1 MKHVQRFEGSSEKVG
16 SVPGGLDRS
25 TIFPEMFPGMFSGMS
40 LLHAIFLTF
49 SLLTLPILTDP
60 FLTDLF
66 LSGPANP
73 TAASSSASA
82 HASGAWSGW
91 SSRPGWTLTDAEQT
105 KEQIKEQTKEQI
117 EQIAEQG
124 DAQEQDGEG
133 ELYILVHPRHHEL
146 WIMLGEIPLKRY
158 PIALGEPRTPTPV
171 GEFRVINKYKNWGSG
186 FGTRWIGL
194 DIPWGTYGIHG
205 TNRPQSIGTHAS
217 HGCIRMFNR
226 HVEEIYEWVEIG
238 TRVVILGHVLRGPD
252 LDPRDLARG
261 DAGGDVM
268 LVQNRLKSGG
278 YYQGLCHGRFDHA
291 TEKAVR
297 AFERDHGLPVDGVI
311 NLHDYIALG
320 LVE

>member
-16 SVPGGLDRS
+16 SDPGGLDRS
-25 TIFPEMFPGMFSGMS
+25 RIFPGMS
-40 LLHAIFLTF
+40 LLLAIFLT
-49 SLLTLPILTDP
+49 ILI
-60 FLTDLF
+60 LF
-66 LSGPANP
+66 GPANP
-73 TAASSSASA
+73 AVATSPLHAA
-82 HASGAWSGW
+82 GARSGW
-91 SSRPGWTLTDAEQT
+91 SPLSGWTLTDE
-105 KEQIKEQTKEQI
+105 KQITDQ
-117 EQIAEQG
+117 AVEQG
-124 DAQEQDGEG
+124 DARDG

-146 WIMLGEIPLKRY
+146 WVMFGDVPLKRY
-158 PIALGEPRTPTPV
+158 PIALGKPRTPTPV

-205 TNRPQSIGTHAS
+205 TNRPQSIGTDAS

-261 DAGGDVM
+261 DAGGDVL

-278 YYQGLCHGRFDHA
+278 YYHGKCHGRFDHA
-291 TEKAVR
+291 TEEAVR